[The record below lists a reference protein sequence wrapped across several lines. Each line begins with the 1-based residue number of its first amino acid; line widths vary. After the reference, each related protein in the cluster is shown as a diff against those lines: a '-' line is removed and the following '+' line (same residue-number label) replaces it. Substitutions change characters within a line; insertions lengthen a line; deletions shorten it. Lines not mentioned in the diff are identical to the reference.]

1 MILSTTALLSSSL
14 SSSLLSSILCLLLL
28 QQLLLL
34 GNVRS
39 LSQLTAPLVTIQ
51 EQLSIDKQGI
61 ILLQGKISSIL
72 AVDPLG
78 IIVTVPHTRTEA
90 QLDGSSGQLSYDS
103 YFHRLE
109 VEQLDVAV
117 EVNAK
122 RIVADELFIEMMI
135 DGDRD
140 GHRDDD
146 VGRDRDRSG
155 DDVEAAAAVKHGNIL
170 VARQV
175 GE

>member
-1 MILSTTALLSSSL
+1 M
-14 SSSLLSSILCLLLL
+14 
-28 QQLLLL
+28 
-34 GNVRS
+34 
-39 LSQLTAPLVTIQ
+39 
-51 EQLSIDKQGI
+51 
-61 ILLQGKISSIL
+61 
-72 AVDPLG
+72 
-78 IIVTVPHTRTEA
+78 
-90 QLDGSSGQLSYDS
+90 DGSSGQLSYDS

>member
-1 MILSTTALLSSSL
+1 M
-14 SSSLLSSILCLLLL
+14 
-28 QQLLLL
+28 
-34 GNVRS
+34 RS

-61 ILLQGKISSIL
+61 IQLQGKTSSIL

-122 RIVADELFIEMMI
+122 RIVADELFIEMV
-135 DGDRD
+135 DGNRD

-155 DDVEAAAAVKHGNIL
+155 DDVEAAKVKHGNIL

-175 GE
+175 GDQ